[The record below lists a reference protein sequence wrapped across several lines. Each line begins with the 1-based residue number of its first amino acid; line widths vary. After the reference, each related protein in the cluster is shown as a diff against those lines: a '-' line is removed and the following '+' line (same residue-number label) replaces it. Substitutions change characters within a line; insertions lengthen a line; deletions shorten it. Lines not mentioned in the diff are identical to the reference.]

1 MSSMPSISSVS
12 SSRSSG
18 TEERLYRAHPQDI
31 EFRKYANIWS
41 FSFPQTGQMPRYI
54 GCSSSPTFD
63 FCIFSTIF
71 HPLIILPTAVRS
83 ARFLGKRTSG
93 SGLVG
98 SWMVSGCFA
107 PLVRL
112 RLRFRL
118 SFGRH
123 RSLGVS
129 RMDEVGDFDQKTFLS
144 RLDLFSQF
152 DALPNG
158 IE

>member
-1 MSSMPSISSVS
+1 MSPAPSIS

-18 TEERLYRAHPQDI
+18 AEERLYRAHPQDT
-31 EFRKYANIWS
+31 EFRKYARIWS
-41 FSFPQTGQMPRYI
+41 FSCPQTGQMPRYI

-63 FCIFSTIF
+63 FCTFSMIF
-71 HPLIILPTAVRS
+71 HPLTTRPTAVRS
-83 ARFLGKRTSG
+83 ARFLGKRTSV
-93 SGLVG
+93 SGFGG

-107 PLVRL
+107 SLVRL

-118 SFGRH
+118 SLGCH
-123 RSLGVS
+123 WSLTVS

-144 RLDLFSQF
+144 RLYLFSQF
-152 DALPNG
+152 NAPSHS